1 MKLIM
6 ESWRKFLIESP
17 LYDYEPEKFAPLS
30 LYHEDNGDNGELVL
44 YHMMP
49 SIVDNGMYIVGY
61 LSYDETQEPCI
72 PKTYQVGG
80 VYVEEQAR
88 GKGFS
93 KVMYDLLFAISKD
106 KGFGVTSDHSFGT
119 TDVAKEK
126 VWNSIEASGEY
137 NKRETDKG
145 NSKFDYNNRTPD
157 DPKDDCEAGVYDKP
171 AELATHHSFEK
182 QSTGKD
188 EQTYKNLIRNHLLNI
203 RYLKS
208 GKDMKW
214 LEGQLSDRGST
225 GFSDA
230 YTAQIAKEE
239 PGKMMENK

>member
-1 MKLIM
+1 M
-6 ESWRKFLIESP
+6 ESWRKFLTESP
-17 LYDYEPEKFAPLS
+17 LYDYEPEKFGSLS

-49 SIVDNGMYIVGY
+49 TIVDNGMYIVGY

-72 PKTYQVGG
+72 PKTYQIGG
-80 VYVEEQAR
+80 VYVEEEAR

-93 KVMYDLLFAISKD
+93 KMLYDIMFTVAKD
-106 KGFGVTSDHSFGT
+106 KGYGVTSDHSFGT

-126 VWNSIEASGEY
+126 VWNKIEAEDAAY
-137 NKRETDKG
+137 RKRETDQG
-145 NSKFDYNNRTPD
+145 NFKFDYNNSTPD
-157 DPKDDCEAGVYDKP
+157 DPNDDCDVGVYDKP
-171 AELATHHSFEK
+171 EELATDHSFEK
-182 QSTGKD
+182 EDTSQS
-188 EQTYKNLIRNHLLNI
+188 EQTYRNLIRNHLLNI

-230 YTAQIAKEE
+230 YSAELAKEK
-239 PGKMMENK
+239 GRYDTY